1 MHSIL
6 YLYHGVYQNLNKWSH
21 YNCIETFQMSEQE
34 TFFRSILIMP
44 SEFFNSK
51 DEKQKSVKKKQQQIN
66 LHCRYEKVV
75 INSKRP

>member
-1 MHSIL
+1 
-6 YLYHGVYQNLNKWSH
+6 
-21 YNCIETFQMSEQE
+21 MSEQE

-51 DEKQKSVKKKQQQIN
+51 DEKQNSVKKKQQQIN

-75 INSKRP
+75 INSKCP

>member
-1 MHSIL
+1 
-6 YLYHGVYQNLNKWSH
+6 
-21 YNCIETFQMSEQE
+21 MSEQE